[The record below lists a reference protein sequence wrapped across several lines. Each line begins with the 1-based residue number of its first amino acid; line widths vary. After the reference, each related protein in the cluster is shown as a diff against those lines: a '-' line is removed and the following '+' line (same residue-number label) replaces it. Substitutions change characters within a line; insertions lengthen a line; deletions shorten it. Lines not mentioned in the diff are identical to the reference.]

1 MAGALS
7 FLTRGALCFSS
18 GIDFSLCFVSIGR
31 IIASESQTGV
41 CATLTPMLF
50 RTQSAAVYGVDADL
64 VDIEVDLTP
73 ARGETDQT
81 PAVIIVGLP
90 DLAVRE
96 SRERIRAA
104 INNSAFFFPF
114 HKTTINLAP
123 ADVRKEGASFDLP
136 IALGILGANGDLGNT
151 EHLTDILAVGEL
163 SLDGRVRP
171 IRGALPIAL
180 RARQSQTKHLL
191 LPDEN
196 AKEAAVV
203 SGVNVYAVTDLR
215 SAVEMIAAIR
225 SETPPEPIRVD
236 PAHILIRDERYS
248 VDFREVRGQQAAKR
262 ALEVATAGGH
272 NILLIGPPGSGKT
285 MLAKR
290 LPTILPPLEFEAALE
305 LTKIHS
311 VAGLTG
317 RAGLVTE
324 RPFRS
329 PHHTI
334 SDAGLIGGG
343 AVPRPGEVSLA
354 HQGVLFLD
362 ELPEFDRS
370 VLEVLRQPLEDQ
382 KVTISR
388 AAMSLTFP
396 ASFMLAA
403 AMNPC
408 PCGFWNDPTR
418 ECRCS
423 PLQIQRYVGRISG
436 PLLDRIDIH
445 IDVPAVRFRELTGD
459 TPPDAEGSSAIR
471 QRVIKARERQSERLA
486 AEGIFSNAAMTPRL
500 IRRYCRIDAESET
513 MLERAMT
520 RLGLSARAYDRILKV
535 SRTIADLEDCD
546 DIQSAHVA
554 EAVHYR
560 SLDRTYW
567 T

>member
-1 MAGALS
+1 
-7 FLTRGALCFSS
+7 
-18 GIDFSLCFVSIGR
+18 
-31 IIASESQTGV
+31 
-41 CATLTPMLF
+41 MLF
-50 RTQSAAVYGVDADL
+50 RTQSAAVYGIDADL

-73 ARGETDQT
+73 ARGESDT
-81 PAVIIVGLP
+81 PSSITIVGLP

-136 IALGILGANGDLGNT
+136 IALGILGANGDLGDS
-151 EHLTDILAVGEL
+151 EGLTDVLSVGEL

-171 IRGALPIAL
+171 IRGALPVAL
-180 RARQSQTKHLL
+180 RARAAGIKSLI
-191 LPDEN
+191 LPEEN
-196 AKEAAVV
+196 ATEAAVV
-203 SGVNVYAVTDLR
+203 ADVDVFAVSTLR
-215 SAVEMIAAIR
+215 GAVELIAALSLQGEGAR
-225 SETPPEPIRVD
+225 PQPLRVD
-236 PAHILIRDERYS
+236 EARLLSTDGRYD
-248 VDFREVRGQQAAKR
+248 VDFREVRGQHAVKR
-262 ALEVATAGGH
+262 ALEVASAGSH

-311 VAGLTG
+311 VVGLTG

-354 HQGVLFLD
+354 HHGVLFLD

-382 KVTISR
+382 RVTISR
-388 AAMSLTFP
+388 ASMSLTFP

-418 ECRCS
+418 ECRCT
-423 PLQIQRYVGRISG
+423 PLQIQRYVGRVSG

-445 IDVPAVRFRELTGD
+445 VDVPAVRFKELRGEA
-459 TPPDAEGSSAIR
+459 PAGESSAEIRARVLGARSR
-471 QRVIKARERQSERLA
+471 QRERLRG
-486 AEGIFSNAAMTPRL
+486 EGVFSNAQMSPRH
-500 IRRYCRIDAESET
+500 IRRFCAVSDECERL
-513 MLERAMT
+513 LEQAMT
-520 RLGLSARAYDRILKV
+520 RQGLSARAYDRILKV
-535 SRTIADLEDCD
+535 SRTIADLEGSDE
-546 DIQSAHVA
+546 IRTTHVA
-554 EAVHYR
+554 EAVGYR

-567 T
+567 A

>member
-1 MAGALS
+1 
-7 FLTRGALCFSS
+7 
-18 GIDFSLCFVSIGR
+18 
-31 IIASESQTGV
+31 
-41 CATLTPMLF
+41 MLF
-50 RTQSAAVYGVDADL
+50 RTQSAAVYGIDADL

-73 ARGETDQT
+73 ARGESDAQPFVT
-81 PAVIIVGLP
+81 IVGLP
-90 DLAVRE
+90 DAAVRE

-104 INNSAFFFPF
+104 ISNCGFFFPF

-136 IALGILGANGDLGNT
+136 IALGILGANGDLNET
-151 EHLTDILAVGEL
+151 EDLTDMLSVGEL
-163 SLDGRVRP
+163 SLDGRVRS
-171 IRGALPIAL
+171 IRGALPIAI
-180 RARQSQTKHLL
+180 RARESAIKHLI
-191 LPDEN
+191 LPEEN
-196 AKEAAVV
+196 AREAAVV
-203 SGVNVYAVTDLR
+203 SGVNVYAVSDLR
-215 SAVEMIAAIR
+215 GAVDLIARLR
-225 SETPPEPIRVD
+225 SSSPPMPLSVD
-236 PAHILIRDERYS
+236 PAEVLKSPDHHA
-248 VDFREVRGQQAAKR
+248 VDFREVRGQLMAKR
-262 ALEVATAGGH
+262 ALEIASAGSH

-290 LPTILPPLEFEAALE
+290 LPTIMPPLEFEAALE

-317 RAGLVTE
+317 RTGLVTE

-334 SDAGLIGGG
+334 SNAGLIGGG
-343 AVPRPGEVSLA
+343 AVPRPGEVSLS
-354 HQGVLFLD
+354 HHGVLFLD

-382 KVTISR
+382 RVTISR
-388 AAMSLTFP
+388 AAMTLTFP

-418 ECRCS
+418 ECRCT

-445 IDVPAVRFRELTGD
+445 IDVPAVRFKELTG
-459 TPPDAEGSSAIR
+459 TASGPEHESSASIR
-471 QRVIKARERQSERLA
+471 ERVIRARERQRERLKTD
-486 AEGIFSNAAMTPRL
+486 GIFSNAQMTPRL
-500 IRRYCRIDAESET
+500 IRRLCRIDAESER
-513 MLERAMT
+513 MLEAAMA

-535 SRTIADLEDCD
+535 SRTIADLEGFDE
-546 DIQSAHVA
+546 IRPAHVA
-554 EAVHYR
+554 EAVGYR

>member
-1 MAGALS
+1 
-7 FLTRGALCFSS
+7 
-18 GIDFSLCFVSIGR
+18 
-31 IIASESQTGV
+31 
-41 CATLTPMLF
+41 MLF
-50 RTQSAAVYGVDADL
+50 RTQSAAVYGIDADL

-73 ARGETDQT
+73 ARGEADSPSSVT
-81 PAVIIVGLP
+81 IVGLP

-104 INNSAFFFPF
+104 INNSGFFFPF

-123 ADVRKEGASFDLP
+123 ADIRKEGASFDLP
-136 IALGILGANGDLGNT
+136 IALGILGANGDLASE
-151 EHLTDILAVGEL
+151 EHALSDVLSVGEL
-163 SLDGRVRP
+163 SLDGRVRA

-180 RARQSQTKHLL
+180 RARDAGIKFLL
-191 LPDEN
+191 LPEEN
-196 AKEAAVV
+196 AIEASVV
-203 SGVNVYAVTDLR
+203 AGVEVYAVADLR
-215 SAVEMIAAIR
+215 GAVELLAALCR
-225 SETPPEPIRVD
+225 PDEQKPAPLRVD
-236 PAHILIRDERYS
+236 LNQILAPARNAG
-248 VDFREVRGQQAAKR
+248 VDFREVRGQLAAKR
-262 ALEVATAGGH
+262 ALEVASAGSH

-317 RAGLVTE
+317 RTGLVRE

-343 AVPRPGEVSLA
+343 AMPRPGEVSLA
-354 HQGVLFLD
+354 HHGVLFLD

-418 ECRCS
+418 ECRCT

-445 IDVPAVRFRELTGD
+445 IDVPAVRFKELTGNA
-459 TPPDAEGSSAIR
+459 PSIESSEEIR
-471 QRVIKARERQSERLA
+471 SRVIGARERQLRRF
-486 AEGIFSNAAMTPRL
+486 EGAGLFSNAQMSSRDIRKHCRL
-500 IRRYCRIDAESET
+500 DAQCER
-513 MLERAMT
+513 MLESAMT
-520 RLGLSARAYDRILKV
+520 RQGLSARAYDRILKV
-535 SRTIADLEDCD
+535 SRTVADLDASDE
-546 DIQSAHVA
+546 IRPAHLA
-554 EAVHYR
+554 EAVGYR

-567 T
+567 S

>member
-1 MAGALS
+1 MLY
-7 FLTRGALCFSS
+7 R
-18 GIDFSLCFVSIGR
+18 
-31 IIASESQTGV
+31 
-41 CATLTPMLF
+41 TL
-50 RTQSAAVYGVDADL
+50 SAAVYGIDADL
-64 VDIEVDLTP
+64 VDIEVDL
-73 ARGETDQT
+73 AASRGEGD
-81 PAVIIVGLP
+81 PAGSVTIVGLP
-90 DLAVRE
+90 DAAVRE

-104 INNSAFFFPF
+104 IQNCGYLFPLQ
-114 HKTTINLAP
+114 KTTINLAP

-136 IALGILGANGDLGNT
+136 IALGLLGANGDLAEAHNLV
-151 EHLTDILAVGEL
+151 HLICVGEL

-171 IRGALPIAL
+171 IKGALPIAIL
-180 RARQSQTKHLL
+180 AREASIRHVI
-191 LPDEN
+191 LPEEN

-203 SGVNVYAVTDLR
+203 SGISVYPVTDLR
-215 SAVEMIAAIR
+215 SAVNLVAELR
-225 SETPPEPIRVD
+225 SDHPPAPLVVD
-236 PAHILIRDERYS
+236 PAEILARTERYS
-248 VDFREVRGQQAAKR
+248 VDFKEVRGQVSAKR
-262 ALEVATAGGH
+262 ALEIASAGAH

-290 LPTILPPLEFEAALE
+290 LATIMPPLEFDAALE

-343 AVPRPGEVSLA
+343 TVPRPGEVSLA

-362 ELPEFDRS
+362 ELPEFDRT

-382 KVTISR
+382 QVTISR

-445 IDVPAVRFRELTGD
+445 IDVPAVKFRELAGTD
-459 TPPDAEGSSAIR
+459 SSESDSSATIR
-471 QRVIKARERQSERLA
+471 QRVINARQRQLRRFKGEK
-486 AEGIFSNAAMTPRL
+486 IFANAAMTPRM
-500 IRRYCRIDAESET
+500 IRTHCHIDSTSER
-513 MLERAMT
+513 MLESAMA

-535 SRTIADLEDCD
+535 SRTIADLESSDT
-546 DIQSAHVA
+546 ITSTHVS
-554 EAVHYR
+554 EAVGYR

>member
-1 MAGALS
+1 
-7 FLTRGALCFSS
+7 
-18 GIDFSLCFVSIGR
+18 
-31 IIASESQTGV
+31 
-41 CATLTPMLF
+41 MLF
-50 RTQSAAVYGVDADL
+50 RTLSAAVYGIDADL
-64 VDIEVDLTP
+64 VDIEVDITP
-73 ARGETDQT
+73 TRGDNEGATVT
-81 PAVIIVGLP
+81 IVGLP
-90 DLAVRE
+90 DAAVRE

-104 INNSAFFFPF
+104 LQNCSFFFPF
-114 HKTTINLAP
+114 QKTTINLAP

-136 IALGILGANGDLGNT
+136 IALGILGANGDLAEEQNLI
-151 EHLTDILAVGEL
+151 HILCVGEL
-163 SLDGRVRP
+163 SLDGRVRA
-171 IRGALPIAL
+171 IKGALPIAIL
-180 RARQSQTKHLL
+180 AREAMIRNVI
-191 LPDEN
+191 LPEEN

-203 SGVNVYAVTDLR
+203 SGVNVYPVADLR
-215 SAVEMIAAIR
+215 SAVDLLAALR
-225 SETPPEPIRVD
+225 SPNPPQPLRID
-236 PAHILIRDERYS
+236 PSEILSRTEHYS
-248 VDFREVRGQQAAKR
+248 VDFKEVRGQVSAKR
-262 ALEVATAGGH
+262 ALEIASAGGH

-290 LPTILPPLEFEAALE
+290 LPTIMPPLEFDAALE

-343 AVPRPGEVSLA
+343 SVPRPGEVSLA

-382 KVTISR
+382 QVTISR

-396 ASFMLAA
+396 AAFVLAA
-403 AMNPC
+403 AMNAC

-423 PLQIQRYVGRISG
+423 PMQIQRYVGRISG

-445 IDVPAVRFRELTGD
+445 IDVPAVKFRELAGD
-459 TPPDAEGSSAIR
+459 APPDAEDSASIR
-471 QRVIKARERQSERLA
+471 QRVISARARQIERFA
-486 AEGIFSNAAMTPRL
+486 ADGIFSNAAMTPRM
-500 IRRYCRIDAESET
+500 IRQYCRIDSESEQ

-535 SRTIADLEDCD
+535 SRTIADLEGSR
-546 DIQSAHVA
+546 DIRSPHVA
-554 EAVHYR
+554 EAVGYR

>member
-1 MAGALS
+1 
-7 FLTRGALCFSS
+7 
-18 GIDFSLCFVSIGR
+18 
-31 IIASESQTGV
+31 
-41 CATLTPMLF
+41 MLF
-50 RTQSAAVYGVDADL
+50 RALSAAVYGIDANL
-64 VDIEVDLTP
+64 VDVEVDLTP
-73 ARGETDQT
+73 VRNEVDQP
-81 PAVIIVGLP
+81 PAVIVVGLP
-90 DLAVRE
+90 DAAVRE

-104 INNSAFFFPF
+104 INNSGFFFPF

-136 IALGILGANGDLGNT
+136 IALGILGANGDLGNA
-151 EHLTDILAVGEL
+151 EHLTDILSVGEL
-163 SLDGRVRP
+163 SLDGRVRS

-180 RARQSQTKHLL
+180 RARQSQAKHLL

-203 SGVNVYAVTDLR
+203 SDVNVYAVTDLR
-215 SAVEMIAAIR
+215 NAVETIAGLR
-225 SETPPEPIRVD
+225 SENPPTPIRVD
-236 PAHILIRDERYS
+236 SSQLLSPPDHYS

-317 RAGLVTE
+317 RAGLVSE

-382 KVTISR
+382 QVTISR

-396 ASFMLAA
+396 SSFMLAA
-403 AMNPC
+403 AMNAC

-418 ECRCS
+418 ECNCS

-436 PLLDRIDIH
+436 PMLDRIDIH
-445 IDVPAVRFRELTGD
+445 IDVPAVKFRELTGD
-459 TPPDAEGSSAIR
+459 TPPDAEDSKAIR
-471 QRVIKARERQSERLA
+471 QRVIRARSHQGERLA
-486 AEGIFSNAAMTPRL
+486 AEGIFSNAAMSPRL
-500 IRRYCRIDAESET
+500 IRKYCRIDSESET
-513 MLERAMT
+513 MMERAMA

-535 SRTIADLEDCD
+535 SRTIADLD
-546 DIQSAHVA
+546 DSDSITSAHVS

>member
-1 MAGALS
+1 
-7 FLTRGALCFSS
+7 
-18 GIDFSLCFVSIGR
+18 
-31 IIASESQTGV
+31 
-41 CATLTPMLF
+41 MLF
-50 RTQSAAVYGVDADL
+50 RATSAAVYGIDADL

-73 ARGETDQT
+73 VRGEADI
-81 PAVIIVGLP
+81 PSSVIIVGLP

-151 EHLTDILAVGEL
+151 EHLTDILCVGEL

-180 RARQSQTKHLL
+180 RARQSQTKHVL

-203 SGVNVYAVTDLR
+203 SDVKVYAITDLR
-215 SAVEMIAAIR
+215 HAVETIAALR
-225 SETPPEPIRVD
+225 SENPPSPIKVD
-236 PAHILIRDERYS
+236 LSQILVPDDHYN

-418 ECRCS
+418 ECRCT
-423 PLQIQRYVGRISG
+423 PFQIQRYVGRISG

-445 IDVPAVRFRELTGD
+445 IDVPAVRFRDLAGD
-459 TPPDAEGSSAIR
+459 TPPDAEDSASIR
-471 QRVIKARERQSERLA
+471 QRVIRARERQRQRFAS
-486 AEGIFSNAAMTPRL
+486 EGIFSNAAMTPRL
-500 IRRYCRIDAESET
+500 IRKYCRIDAESES
-513 MLERAMT
+513 MLEHAMS

-535 SRTIADLEDCD
+535 SRTIADLETLDN
-546 DIQSAHVA
+546 IQSAHVA

>member
-1 MAGALS
+1 
-7 FLTRGALCFSS
+7 
-18 GIDFSLCFVSIGR
+18 
-31 IIASESQTGV
+31 
-41 CATLTPMLF
+41 
-50 RTQSAAVYGVDADL
+50 VDA
-64 VDIEVDLTP
+64 P
-73 ARGETDQT
+73 ASVT
-81 PAVIIVGLP
+81 IVGLP
-90 DLAVRE
+90 DAAVRE

-136 IALGILGANGDLGNT
+136 IALGILGANGDLGEG
-151 EHLTDILAVGEL
+151 EHLTDALSAGEL

-171 IRGALPIAL
+171 IKGALPIAM
-180 RARQSQTKHLL
+180 RARDAGLKFLL
-191 LPDEN
+191 LPEEN
-196 AKEAAVV
+196 ATEAAVV
-203 SGVNVYAVTDLR
+203 AGVDVYPVADLR
-215 SAVEMIAAIR
+215 GAVELACALR
-225 SETPPEPIRVD
+225 ANGTSEKRPAPLRVD
-236 PAHILIRDERYS
+236 PALLLAPAAPS
-248 VDFREVRGQQAAKR
+248 AVDFREVRGQQAAKR
-262 ALEVATAGGH
+262 ALEVATAGAH

-334 SDAGLIGGG
+334 SDAGLVGGG
-343 AVPRPGEVSLA
+343 AMPRPGEVSLA
-354 HQGVLFLD
+354 HHGVLFLD

-408 PCGFWNDPTR
+408 PCGNWNNPAQ
-418 ECRCS
+418 ECRCT

-445 IDVPAVRFRELTGD
+445 VDVPAVRFKELRGES
-459 TPPDAEGSSAIR
+459 AGVESSEEIR
-471 QRVIKARERQSERLA
+471 ARVMNARGRQLA
-486 AEGIFSNAAMTPRL
+486 RFGGEKIFANAQMTPRL
-500 IRRYCRIDAESET
+500 LRRFCRLDAESEWL
-513 MLERAMT
+513 LESAMT
-520 RLGLSARAYDRILKV
+520 RQGLSARAYDRILKV
-535 SRTIADLEDCD
+535 SRTIADLEAADE
-546 DIQSAHVA
+546 IRSVHVA
-554 EAVHYR
+554 EAVGYR

>member
-1 MAGALS
+1 
-7 FLTRGALCFSS
+7 
-18 GIDFSLCFVSIGR
+18 
-31 IIASESQTGV
+31 
-41 CATLTPMLF
+41 MLF
-50 RTQSAAVYGVDADL
+50 RTQSAAVYGIDADL

-73 ARGETDQT
+73 VRGEVDSAPPVT
-81 PAVIIVGLP
+81 IVGLP
-90 DLAVRE
+90 DAAVRE

-104 INNSAFFFPF
+104 VNNSGFFFPF

-136 IALGILGANGDLGNT
+136 IALGILGANGDLGGL
-151 EHLTDILAVGEL
+151 EHLTHALALGEL

-171 IRGALPIAL
+171 VRGALPVAV
-180 RARQSQTKHLL
+180 RARDAGLRVLL
-191 LPDEN
+191 LPEEN
-196 AKEAAVV
+196 ATEAAVV
-203 SGVNVYAVTDLR
+203 SGVDVYGVADLR
-215 SAVEMIAAIR
+215 GAVGLVAALAGAN
-225 SETPPEPIRVD
+225 PPAPVRVD
-236 PAHILIRDERYS
+236 PARLLAPPARAG
-248 VDFREVRGQQAAKR
+248 VDFREVRGQHAAKR
-262 ALEVATAGGH
+262 ALEVAASGAH
-272 NILLIGPPGSGKT
+272 NILLVGPPGSGKT

-311 VAGLTG
+311 VAGLTS
-317 RAGLVTE
+317 RTGLVAE

-343 AVPRPGEVSLA
+343 AAPRPGEVSLA
-354 HQGVLFLD
+354 HHGVLFLD

-388 AAMSLTFP
+388 ASMSLTFP

-408 PCGFWNDPTR
+408 PCGFWNDPAR
-418 ECRCS
+418 ECRCT

-445 IDVPAVRFRELTGD
+445 IDVPAVRFKEL
-459 TPPDAEGSSAIR
+459 SSAAAPEGESSADIR
-471 QRVIKARERQSERLA
+471 GRTLLAREIQRERFRP
-486 AEGIFSNAAMTPRL
+486 EGIFSNAQMTPRL
-500 IRRYCRIDAESET
+500 IRRHCRLEAEGERL
-513 MLERAMT
+513 LESAMA
-520 RLGLSARAYDRILKV
+520 RQGLSARAYDRILKV
-535 SRTIADLEDCD
+535 SRTIADLEGSP
-546 DIQSAHVA
+546 DIRPAHVA
-554 EAVHYR
+554 EAVGYR

-567 T
+567 A